1 MHYSACLVELL
12 RQLVFSRDVDFGGL
26 FNSRA

>member
-12 RQLVFSRDVDFGGL
+12 RQLVLSRDIEFEMYEA
-26 FNSRA
+26 RA